1 MVSLPDADQVK
12 RALEKCRLVGVDICA
27 DTDTTAYADIL
38 LPALGWGEKDGTVT
52 NSERRISRQRAFT
65 CAG

>member
-1 MVSLPDADQVK
+1 MK
-12 RALEKCRLVGVDICA
+12 RALEKCELVVVSDICA

-38 LPALGWGEKDGTVT
+38 LPALGWGEKMELLLTLSVVFHV
-52 NSERRISRQRAFT
+52 NVLFT